1 MGKITG
7 SSSNTEFE
15 MPTFHNWTPLAK
27 KYHPLQAGSI
37 DGTDQVPHDNAVWR
51 AMQAKYKPNKQVAGD
66 AGCTLFVGR
75 LSKETRAET
84 LVEAFSKYGEVEN
97 CRLVRDFVTGF
108 SRGYAFVEFKERWDA
123 KTAYREISKCCI
135 DGQEILVEF
144 EAGRNLEG
152 WIPRRLGGGF
162 GGKKESGQLRFGGRD
177 RPFRRPLPIQGAGE
191 ETKQDDV
198 IPRDRTT
205 LRDQRYRDNED
216 RERHQRGRDR
226 HHRDR
231 DDSGCRFR
239 DNEGKRYSD
248 LRHDGD
254 KIYRDRDNEGKRN
267 RDASDGRDRSYRDR
281 DRRSREERE
290 PRPERESDRDSN
302 RQKHQRDRHREKSTH
317 RRESSR
323 DHRDRRKDT

>member
-1 MGKITG
+1 
-7 SSSNTEFE
+7 

-66 AGCTLFVGR
+66 AGCTLFIGR

-177 RPFRRPLPIQGAGE
+177 RPFRRP
-191 ETKQDDV
+191 
-198 IPRDRTT
+198 
-205 LRDQRYRDNED
+205 
-216 RERHQRGRDR
+216 
-226 HHRDR
+226 
-231 DDSGCRFR
+231 F
-239 DNEGKRYSD
+239 D